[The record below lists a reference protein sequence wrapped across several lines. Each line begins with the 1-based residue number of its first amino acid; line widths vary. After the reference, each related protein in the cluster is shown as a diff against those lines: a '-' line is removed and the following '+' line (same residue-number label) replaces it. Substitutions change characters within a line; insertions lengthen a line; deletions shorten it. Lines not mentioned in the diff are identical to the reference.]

1 MVFVQTQVSIV
12 PGTPYTF
19 RDHRDMVPVPEQ
31 MAQEL
36 DEQGWELAVQVEKR
50 WNLVEVAGLR
60 VGAVEQIG
68 PEPSLLPDLTDSV
81 VPGDVG

>member
-1 MVFVQTQVSIV
+1 M
-12 PGTPYTF
+12 
-19 RDHRDMVPVPEQ
+19 
-31 MAQEL
+31 
-36 DEQGWELAVQVEKR
+36 EKS